1 VDEGYTSLRYAPGP
15 SGVPEVGGLNME
27 NEQSAGNLDH
37 SDSLAFP
44 VPTGKGQVEPQEL
57 SKWIATLAPS
67 FLAEFFQ
74 KQGGTASP
82 HNSPKAAAKHSPIYG
97 PGFLSSVLRL
107 GAGGYTSF
115 CPVPPSEALPDIR
128 RAGVDSYISDHMCKH
143 VRPETDEEFGYY
155 LAGLIE
161 GDGWFGNNR
170 FEIAFASE
178 DTFLAYFIKKKIGYG
193 SVLNLKGAKK
203 NSVRYVLRHSEGL
216 KRVLRLVNGKFL
228 ANYKINQLLKH
239 GYDIKFN
246 TAILPP
252 ANFDLNSNYWLSG
265 FSDAD
270 GSFVIYIPRPSAL
283 PIKNSQAL
291 QSFASTGDGCL
302 RLVSYPFLC
311 SPPPYSQANQQEL
324 TGVLQRELVFGY
336 KIKQGRSR
344 PSALPSGACQGRI
357 LKIIQEFFVPPS
369 PLRERERG
377 GRGGGSS
384 IYFLD
389 KEQVFYYNS
398 ASATASAVVFNYF
411 DKFQLNSSKLI
422 RYLKWR
428 QAYRIV
434 QRKEHLTEKGLNKI
448 RKLQGN
454 LRD

>member
-1 VDEGYTSLRYAPGP
+1 
-15 SGVPEVGGLNME
+15 M
-27 NEQSAGNLDH
+27 
-37 SDSLAFP
+37 
-44 VPTGKGQVEPQEL
+44 
-57 SKWIATLAPS
+57 
-67 FLAEFFQ
+67 
-74 KQGGTASP
+74 
-82 HNSPKAAAKHSPIYG
+82 
-97 PGFLSSVLRL
+97 
-107 GAGGYTSF
+107 
-115 CPVPPSEALPDIR
+115 
-128 RAGVDSYISDHMCKH
+128 
-143 VRPETDEEFGYY
+143 
-155 LAGLIE
+155 
-161 GDGWFGNNR
+161 
-170 FEIAFASE
+170 
-178 DTFLAYFIKKKIGYG
+178 
-193 SVLNLKGAKK
+193 
-203 NSVRYVLRHSEGL
+203 
-216 KRVLRLVNGKFL
+216 LRLVNGKFL

-283 PIKNSQAL
+283 PRQAL
-291 QSFASTGDGCL
+291 QSFASTGTNTPFPYGTGCL

-324 TGVLQRELVFGY
+324 TGVHLSTKAKRELVFGY

-344 PSALPSGACQGRI
+344 PSALPRQGRI
-357 LKIIQEFFVPPS
+357 LKIIQEFF
-369 PLRERERG
+369 G
-377 GRGGGSS
+377 GN

>member
-1 VDEGYTSLRYAPGP
+1 
-15 SGVPEVGGLNME
+15 ME
-27 NEQSAGNLDH
+27 NEQSAGNLGH
-37 SDSLAFP
+37 SDSLAAT
-44 VPTGKGQVEPQEL
+44 VGLPTWPWARAWPKGPLGPAGPAGYGLVEPQEL
-57 SKWIATLAPS
+57 SKLIATYPAR
-67 FLAEFFQ
+67 FQ
-74 KQGGTASP
+74 HAYLTLTTSGTEGYGVWSSLGGSTCI
-82 HNSPKAAAKHSPIYG
+82 N
-97 PGFLSSVLRL
+97 
-107 GAGGYTSF
+107 
-115 CPVPPSEALPDIR
+115 
-128 RAGVDSYISDHMCKH
+128 SYISDHMSKH

-170 FEIAFASE
+170 FEIAFANE

-193 SVLNLKGAKK
+193 SVLNLKGPKK

-228 ANYKINQLLKH
+228 GNYKINQLLKH

-270 GSFVIYIPRPSAL
+270 GSFVINIPSTPASRPYPAGPKGPLALWAFEGQVEVGRAL
-283 PIKNSQAL
+283 PKVRSEAPLFPITHQKNPAGLPTPSRPC
-291 QSFASTGDGCL
+291 STSGCEKNPQPA
-302 RLVSYPFLC
+302 VSYPFR
-311 SPPPYSQANQQEL
+311 PQEL
-324 TGVLQRELVFGY
+324 TQRELVFGY
-336 KIKQGRSR
+336 KIKQGRIHNFISPVRSGPERSR
-344 PSALPSGACQGRI
+344 SGLGRLAAAHSPVPFGSGAGI
-357 LKIIQEFFVPPS
+357 LKTIQEFF
-369 PLRERERG
+369 G
-377 GRGGGSS
+377 GN

-389 KEQVFYYNS
+389 REQVFYYNS
-398 ASATASAVVFNYF
+398 ASYAPNVAVFNYF

>member
-1 VDEGYTSLRYAPGP
+1 
-15 SGVPEVGGLNME
+15 
-27 NEQSAGNLDH
+27 
-37 SDSLAFP
+37 
-44 VPTGKGQVEPQEL
+44 
-57 SKWIATLAPS
+57 
-67 FLAEFFQ
+67 
-74 KQGGTASP
+74 
-82 HNSPKAAAKHSPIYG
+82 
-97 PGFLSSVLRL
+97 
-107 GAGGYTSF
+107 
-115 CPVPPSEALPDIR
+115 
-128 RAGVDSYISDHMCKH
+128 
-143 VRPETDEEFGYY
+143 
-155 LAGLIE
+155 
-161 GDGWFGNNR
+161 
-170 FEIAFASE
+170 
-178 DTFLAYFIKKKIGYG
+178 
-193 SVLNLKGAKK
+193 
-203 NSVRYVLRHSEGL
+203 
-216 KRVLRLVNGKFL
+216 VLRLVNGKFL

-283 PIKNSQAL
+283 PRQAL
-291 QSFASTGDGCL
+291 QSFAPSPKDSTGDGCL

-344 PSALPSGACQGRI
+344 PSALPLSPPSPKDKGEKGRI
-357 LKIIQEFFVPPS
+357 LKIIQEFF
-369 PLRERERG
+369 G
-377 GRGGGSS
+377 GN

>member
-1 VDEGYTSLRYAPGP
+1 
-15 SGVPEVGGLNME
+15 
-27 NEQSAGNLDH
+27 
-37 SDSLAFP
+37 
-44 VPTGKGQVEPQEL
+44 
-57 SKWIATLAPS
+57 
-67 FLAEFFQ
+67 
-74 KQGGTASP
+74 
-82 HNSPKAAAKHSPIYG
+82 
-97 PGFLSSVLRL
+97 
-107 GAGGYTSF
+107 
-115 CPVPPSEALPDIR
+115 
-128 RAGVDSYISDHMCKH
+128 
-143 VRPETDEEFGYY
+143 
-155 LAGLIE
+155 
-161 GDGWFGNNR
+161 
-170 FEIAFASE
+170 
-178 DTFLAYFIKKKIGYG
+178 
-193 SVLNLKGAKK
+193 
-203 NSVRYVLRHSEGL
+203 
-216 KRVLRLVNGKFL
+216 VLRLVNGKFL

-283 PIKNSQAL
+283 PRQAL

-344 PSALPSGACQGRI
+344 PSALPRQGRI
-357 LKIIQEFFVPPS
+357 LKIIQEFF
-369 PLRERERG
+369 G
-377 GRGGGSS
+377 GN